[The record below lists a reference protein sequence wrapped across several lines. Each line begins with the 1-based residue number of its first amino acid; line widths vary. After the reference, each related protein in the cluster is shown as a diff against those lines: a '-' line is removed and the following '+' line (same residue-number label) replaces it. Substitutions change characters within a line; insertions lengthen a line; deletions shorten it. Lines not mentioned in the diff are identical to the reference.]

1 MISQPSMNKLTLTVG
16 AFIAAVFFALACS
29 APAHTVWIEPLED
42 KLVARFAE
50 PGNDFETSPG
60 HLDSLTAPVAFR
72 VITNAPLTI
81 QSPKKA
87 DHFLLAGAGRADA
100 VCLESIF
107 TVRGGRK
114 PHFYARWDSIDR
126 TTDAASRINAPLLTL
141 DIVPTG
147 KSGEARAWFR
157 GQPLAGVKATLRT
170 PDGKEEELTADSEG
184 FIRFKTK
191 QAGQHLL
198 TIAHHRE
205 PIAGFH
211 AGRAYQQTSHNAAL
225 TWLQP

>member
-1 MISQPSMNKLTLTVG
+1 MLFRLALFSL
-16 AFIAAVFFALACS
+16 AASSAL
-29 APAHTVWIEPLED
+29 AHTVWIEPLED

-60 HLDSLTAPVAFR
+60 HLDSLTDPVAF
-72 VITNAPLTI
+72 VVVTNAPAAI
-81 QSPKKA
+81 QASKKS
-87 DHFLLAGAGRADA
+87 DCFLLAGASQTNA
-100 VCLESIF
+100 VGLESIF

-114 PHFYARWDSIDR
+114 PHFYARWHPPAGG
-126 TTDAASRINAPLLTL
+126 AAAPLLTL

-157 GQPLAGVKATLRT
+157 GQPLGNIKAALRT
-170 PDGKEEELTADSEG
+170 PDGKEQELTADAEG
-184 FIRFKTK
+184 FIRYNSR
-191 QAGQHLL
+191 QSGYHLL

-211 AGRAYQQTSHNAAL
+211 LGRPYQQTSHNAAL
-225 TWLQP
+225 TWIQR